1 MANSSDT
8 SYYGA
13 GTDEWIGIVLP
24 YKSQK
29 LQQDGAA
36 GFGIRRRVAIM
47 GNHPNDNTI
56 SDDKIVFA
64 LVALPTTAGSGA
76 AGKKSNVRVTQG
88 DVVLG
93 KFLDGEN
100 KQNPLIISVLGRSQ
114 GVKYG
119 EGRFDCKTGFVGSEK
134 VSVLNPIKQESSS
147 DTAQVT
153 PTAQKGSD
161 KKTATSARS
170 DTALAKS
177 GIQPNK
183 VGAAPPPPQS
193 VFEVDEDGNLKMDI
207 STQAK
212 MKGFVEQINKNS
224 PVDGV
229 KMQMDGDVPDIGRY
243 MVDVAGG
250 KLKEGRQMLVDQGAP
265 QEMID
270 RADELLNDPNW
281 ERDVMHDINKNI
293 PGTTSFQLQTIAD
306 DININL
312 SGLPGLGGGGG
323 GTNAITDKAT
333 TKSLGKRGKDIGNLL
348 ARPFRQ
354 EEVDPR
360 SQFATYE

>member
-1 MANSSDT
+1 MTNSSDT
-8 SYYGA
+8 SFYGA
-13 GTDEWIGIVLP
+13 ATDEWIGRVLP
-24 YKSQK
+24 YDSQK

-47 GNHPNDNTI
+47 GYHPSDNTI
-56 SDDKIVFA
+56 SNEEIVFA
-64 LVALPTTAGSGA
+64 IVALPTTAGTGA
-76 AGKKSNVRVTQG
+76 AGKKSNVRITQG
-88 DVVLG
+88 DVVMG

-100 KQNPLIISVLGRSQ
+100 RQNPIITGVLGRTQ
-114 GVKYG
+114 DAKNEDDGD
-119 EGRFDCKTGFVGSEK
+119 RFTTKTGFVGSEK
-134 VSVLNPIKQESSS
+134 VSVLNPNKQEFAS

-193 VFEVDEDGNLKMDI
+193 VFEVDEDGNLTMDI

-212 MKGFVEQINKNS
+212 MKGFVEQINKNP
-224 PVDGV
+224 PVEGV
-229 KMQMDGDVPDIGRY
+229 TMKMDGDVPDVGRY
-243 MVDVAGG
+243 MVEVAGG
-250 KLKEGRQMLVDQGAP
+250 KLKEGRKMLVDQGAP

-293 PGTTSFQLQTIAD
+293 PGTTSFQLQTVAD
-306 DININL
+306 DINQ
-312 SGLPGLGGGGG
+312 
-323 GTNAITDKAT
+323 A
-333 TKSLGKRGKDIGNLL
+333 L
-348 ARPFRQ
+348 AENREQ
-354 EEVDPR
+354 E
-360 SQFATYE
+360 SQFNMF

>member
-8 SYYGA
+8 SFYGA

-29 LQQDGAA
+29 LQQDGSA

-47 GNHPNDNTI
+47 GNHPSDNSI
-56 SDDKIVFA
+56 SDDMIVFA

-76 AGKKSNVRVTQG
+76 AGKKSNERVTQG

-93 KFLDGEN
+93 KFLDGDN
-100 KQNPLIISVLGRSQ
+100 KQNPIIISVLGRSQ
-114 GVKYG
+114 GVQYG

-134 VSVLNPIKQESSS
+134 VSVLNPNKQEFAS

-170 DTALAKS
+170 NTALAKS

-193 VFEVDEDGNLKMDI
+193 VFEVDEDGNLEMDLVTKKKL
-207 STQAK
+207 SD
-212 MKGFVEQINKNS
+212 FVDQINENP
-224 PVDGV
+224 PVEGV
-229 KMQMDGDVPDIGRY
+229 TMEMDGEVPNIGKY
-243 MVDVAGG
+243 MVDVGGG
-250 KLKEGRQMLVDQGAP
+250 KIKEGRDMLVAEGAP

-270 RADELLNDPNW
+270 YADELLNDPNW
-281 ERDVMHDINKNI
+281 ERDVMHDINKNL
-293 PGTTSFQLQTIAD
+293 PGTTSFLAQSVAD
-306 DININL
+306 DINLN
-312 SGLPGLGGGGG
+312 
-323 GTNAITDKAT
+323 
-333 TKSLGKRGKDIGNLL
+333 IGRN
-348 ARPFRQ
+348 
-354 EEVDPR
+354 
-360 SQFATYE
+360 

>member
-8 SYYGA
+8 SFYGA

-29 LQQDGAA
+29 LQQDGNA

-47 GNHPNDNTI
+47 GNHPSDNTI

-76 AGKKSNVRVTQG
+76 AGKKMSVRVTQG

-100 KQNPLIISVLGRSQ
+100 KQNPIIISVLGRSQ
-114 GVKYG
+114 GIEYG
-119 EGRFDCKTGFVGSEK
+119 EGRYDCKTGLVGSEK
-134 VSVLNPIKQESSS
+134 VSVLNPPIGGKAPQEFAS

-183 VGAAPPPPQS
+183 VGAVPEPPQS
-193 VFEVDEDGNLKMDI
+193 ALAPTDDGELTIVQQKKIKEFVDYYNNEIEPSSEVYE
-207 STQAK
+207 
-212 MKGFVEQINKNS
+212 
-224 PVDGV
+224 GV
-229 KMQMDGDVPDIGRY
+229 KLHMDGDVPDIGRY
-243 MVDVAGG
+243 IVELGDAKITKGESF
-250 KLKEGRQMLVDQGAP
+250 LKEAGAP
-265 QEMID
+265 PEIQQYI
-270 RADELLNDPNW
+270 DELKSDPNW
-281 ERDVMHDINKNI
+281 KTNVAWEINQGMV
-293 PGTTSFQLQTIAD
+293 GTTAYRTKQVED
-306 DININL
+306 DINI
-312 SGLPGLGGGGG
+312 S
-323 GTNAITDKAT
+323 I
-333 TKSLGKRGKDIGNLL
+333 
-348 ARPFRQ
+348 Q
-354 EEVDPR
+354 
-360 SQFATYE
+360 QFKNQ

>member
-8 SYYGA
+8 SFYGA

-47 GNHPNDNTI
+47 GNHPSDNTI

-93 KFLDGEN
+93 KFLDGDN
-100 KQNPLIISVLGRSQ
+100 KQNPIIISVLGRSQ
-114 GVKYG
+114 GVQYG

-134 VSVLNPIKQESSS
+134 VSVLNPNKQEFTS

-153 PTAQKGSD
+153 PTAQTGSD

-183 VGAAPPPPQS
+183 VGASPEPIKR
-193 VFEVDEDGNLKMDI
+193 VFEVDENGDLEMDI
-207 STQAK
+207 VTQK
-212 MKGFVEQINKNS
+212 EIKEFVEQINENP
-224 PVDGV
+224 PVEGV
-229 KMQMDGDVPDIGRY
+229 RMEMDGDVPDIGKY
-243 MVDVAGG
+243 IVDVGGG
-250 KLKEGRQMLVDQGAP
+250 KITEGRQMLVDQGAP
-265 QEMID
+265 QELID
-270 RADELLNDPNW
+270 RADELLDDPNW
-281 ERDVMHDINKNI
+281 EREVMHDINKNI
-293 PGTTSFQLQTIAD
+293 PGTTSFMAQSVAD
-306 DININL
+306 SINL
-312 SGLPGLGGGGG
+312 NTGR
-323 GTNAITDKAT
+323 N
-333 TKSLGKRGKDIGNLL
+333 
-348 ARPFRQ
+348 
-354 EEVDPR
+354 
-360 SQFATYE
+360 

>member
-1 MANSSDT
+1 MNNSSDT
-8 SYYGA
+8 SFYGA
-13 GTDEWIGIVLP
+13 ATDEWIGIVLP

-47 GNHPNDNTI
+47 GNHPSDNTI
-56 SDDKIVFA
+56 TDDKIVFA

-76 AGKKSNVRVTQG
+76 AGKKMSVRVTQG

-100 KQNPLIISVLGRSQ
+100 KQNPIIISVLGRSQ
-114 GVKYG
+114 GIEYG
-119 EGRFDCKTGFVGSEK
+119 EGRYDCKTGYVGSEK
-134 VSVLNPIKQESSS
+134 VSGLNPTKQEYSS

-177 GIQPNK
+177 GIEPNK
-183 VGAAPPPPQS
+183 VGASPEPVKR
-193 VFEVDEDGNLKMDI
+193 VFEVDENGDLKMDI
-207 STQAK
+207 VTQK
-212 MKGFVEQINKNS
+212 EIKEFVEQINENP
-224 PVDGV
+224 PVEGV
-229 KMQMDGDVPDIGRY
+229 RMEMDGDVPNVGKYI
-243 MVDVAGG
+243 VDVGGG
-250 KLKEGRQMLVDQGAP
+250 KIKEGRQILVDQGAP

-281 ERDVMHDINKNI
+281 EREVMHDINKNL
-293 PGTTSFQLQTIAD
+293 PGTTSFQLQTVA
-306 DININL
+306 L
-312 SGLPGLGGGGG
+312 SL
-323 GTNAITDKAT
+323 IH
-333 TKSLGKRGKDIGNLL
+333 I
-348 ARPFRQ
+348 
-354 EEVDPR
+354 
-360 SQFATYE
+360 

>member
-47 GNHPNDNTI
+47 GNHPSDNTI

-64 LVALPTTAGSGA
+64 LVSLPTTAGSGA

-93 KFLDGEN
+93 KFLDGDN
-100 KQNPLIISVLGRSQ
+100 KQNPIIISVLGRSQ
-114 GVKYG
+114 GVQYG

-134 VSVLNPIKQESSS
+134 VSVLNPPIGGKAPQEFAS

-153 PTAQKGSD
+153 PTPQKGSD

-183 VGAAPPPPQS
+183 VGAVPEPPQS
-193 VFEVDEDGNLKMDI
+193 ALAPTDDGELTIVQQKKIKEFVDYYNNEIEPSSEVYE
-207 STQAK
+207 
-212 MKGFVEQINKNS
+212 
-224 PVDGV
+224 GV
-229 KMQMDGDVPDIGRY
+229 KLHMDGDVPDIGRY
-243 MVDVAGG
+243 VVELGDAKITKGEAF
-250 KLKEGRQMLVDQGAP
+250 LKEAGAP
-265 QEMID
+265 PEIQQYI
-270 RADELLNDPNW
+270 DELKSDPNW
-281 ERDVMHDINKNI
+281 KTNVAWEINQGMV
-293 PGTTSFQLQTIAD
+293 GTTAYRTKQVED
-306 DININL
+306 DINI
-312 SGLPGLGGGGG
+312 S
-323 GTNAITDKAT
+323 I
-333 TKSLGKRGKDIGNLL
+333 
-348 ARPFRQ
+348 Q
-354 EEVDPR
+354 
-360 SQFATYE
+360 QFKNQ